1 MTSNEP
7 SISAATGPVNSRA
20 LPAAGSR
27 LDSFAATRL
36 LRTHWVLLL
45 VMAAFA
51 LATAVIPTMTPIA
64 ISDDWTYARSA
75 QILLAEGR
83 LTVFP
88 VVVATAVA
96 PIGWG
101 ALFGLFFGPTL
112 GAFRLSTVV
121 LTALA
126 ALALYALC
134 RDLGVSRH
142 RSAFGVATWLFNPLV
157 FVLAFSFMT
166 DPHFAALLIITM
178 WLFARSLRE
187 TEIDRPTFIAA
198 SAMAALAFLTRQ
210 QGALIVPAVIAYLL
224 LSRRLRLDRASL
236 VLLLQL
242 VAIPVVVAAGYYVWL
257 RSDPNMAE
265 MQTGF
270 LREVRER
277 GRDGTWWLLRWLTV
291 FQLVYLGFFTLP
303 LMVAAVPALGSLVR
317 RIRLP
322 GWVLVTFWGVA
333 AVTGA
338 VVLYSRG
345 EVMPYIPQF
354 FGASGLGPPDLLG
367 GRPIVLSVDQRTV
380 LTIACVLATL
390 LLALVAGRA
399 LSAPVSVGRSR
410 AALVLCIGLA
420 QVIGVFP
427 PSYHFLGWSA
437 GSLDRYLEP
446 LAPVAIVLALWG
458 LRERPLALPAG
469 WIVTVA
475 LALFAV
481 VGTRDELVWMR
492 SVWSLADEAL
502 AAGVPK
508 DRLDAGASWDG
519 YVLFEYGRANHINP
533 RTEHGP
539 WWVYLFGP
547 ATDSTYVVAGQ
558 PIGGYDVIA
567 QRSYSAWLS
576 PDPTEILLLRR
587 QGEPGPP

>member
-1 MTSNEP
+1 MTMNEP
-7 SISAATGPVNSRA
+7 SIGAATAPANQGA

-27 LDSFAATRL
+27 LDSFAATRI
-36 LRTHWVLLL
+36 LRAHWVLLL
-45 VMAAFA
+45 VLAAFA

-75 QILLAEGR
+75 QILLSEGR

-88 VVVATAVA
+88 VVVATALA
-96 PIGWG
+96 PIAWG

-112 GAFRLSTVV
+112 GVFRLSTVV

-134 RDLGVSRH
+134 RELGVSRH

-166 DPHFAALLIITM
+166 DPHFAALLIVTM
-178 WLFARSLRE
+178 WLFSRSLRS

-198 SAMAALAFLTRQ
+198 SAVAALAFLARQ
-210 QGALIVPAVIAYLL
+210 QGALIVPAVIVYLL
-224 LSRRLRLDRASL
+224 LSRRLRVDRAGL
-236 VLLLQL
+236 ILLLQL
-242 VAIPVVVAAGYYVWL
+242 VAIPAVVAAGYYLWL
-257 RSDPNMAE
+257 RSDQSMAE

-270 LREVRER
+270 LREVEQR
-277 GRDGTWWLLRWLTV
+277 GGDGSWWLLRWLTL
-291 FQLVYLGFFTLP
+291 FQVVYLGFFTLP
-303 LMVAAVPALGSLVR
+303 IMVAAIPALRGLVH
-317 RIRLP
+317 RIRP
-322 GWVLVTFWGVA
+322 SGWLLFALWEA
-333 AVTGA
+333 IA
-338 VVLYSRG
+338 VVGAGVLFSRG
-345 EVMPYIPQF
+345 VLMPYIPQF
-354 FGASGLGPPDLLG
+354 FSGAGLGPPDLLG
-367 GRPIVLSVDQRTV
+367 GRPIVLDLDARTV
-380 LTIACVLATL
+380 LTAACLLATL

-399 LSAPVSVGRSR
+399 LSAPVSLERSR
-410 AALVLCIGLA
+410 AALILTIGLG

-446 LAPVAIVLALWG
+446 LAPVAVALALWG

-469 WIVTVA
+469 WIVAVA

-481 VGTRDELVWMR
+481 AGTRDELVWMR

-519 YVLFEYGRANHINP
+519 YELFEYGRANNIAP
-533 RTEHGP
+533 RTPGGP

-567 QRSYSAWLS
+567 ERPYSAWLS
-576 PDPTEILLLRR
+576 PDPTEIFLLRR